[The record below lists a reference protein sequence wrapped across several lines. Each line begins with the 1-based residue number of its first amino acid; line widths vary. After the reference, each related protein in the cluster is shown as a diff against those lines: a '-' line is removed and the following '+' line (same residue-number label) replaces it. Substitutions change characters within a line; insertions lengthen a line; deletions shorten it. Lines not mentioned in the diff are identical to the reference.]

1 MRIFQP
7 IISGSIDV
15 SGSLT
20 VNNGITGSLYG
31 TASYAIT
38 ASYALNGGG
47 IIDTG
52 SLLTTAS
59 VSSNIITFT
68 KGDGSTFPITVDT
81 GSGGGSGAGF
91 PFTGSAEITGSLIVT
106 GSISSTIGFT
116 GSLSG
121 TASYAN
127 QAATASYVLQAVSS
141 SFAETAS
148 YIATASYANGALSS
162 SYALTA
168 SYADQSLSSS
178 YAATASIA
186 TTALNTSDILVYVK
200 NVTGATIPKGKVVRI
215 SGATGDNALIS
226 TASYEDDNNSAN
238 TLGILN
244 ESIDNDAFGYAM
256 TEGTL
261 LGIDTD
267 LFTAGQLLFLG
278 PTGSIIGY
286 QPVPPLH
293 NVRLGQALRIQQ
305 NNGSMYV
312 RIDNGYELDELHNV
326 LIISGSDGDLLVA
339 SGSNGNGKKLYINTK
354 QLTGSYA
361 LTGSLSVIDGGV
373 TGSLFGTSS
382 WANNAITAS
391 YANNAISSSYS
402 ATASYLNTLNQNATI
417 SGSLT
422 ITNDLVV
429 LGSSSIQYVTSS
441 QLNIADNI
449 ISVNTINPAFRFGG
463 LSVIDSGST
472 PQTSGSLLFDS
483 LNNQWIFV
491 HQSEAT
497 ATTSS
502 VLIMGPQTFNNVGN
516 ETTISTNRLTKGTG
530 GDLGEHIGDSNITD
544 TGTLV
549 SINSN
554 TQVTGSLTISGSATG
569 SVFSVSAS
577 YLDFDFDSFLF
588 SGSTVFQSTL
598 DATQAV
604 STFGTASITFG
615 NITGSFTGSL
625 SGSLF
630 GTGSWAVSA
639 SVAISASRAVS
650 ASRADS
656 ALSSSFAT
664 TASYALNAGGGGFP
678 YTGSAIITGS
688 LTITGR
694 QTLTGSFSA
703 SNSESVQY
711 INQGLVHPATTGSRI
726 FQTTIAPVFT
736 NNSPNQ
742 TSTAL
747 RLLPTFTGSFSGS
760 NTQNLIVDFGASNVG
775 SQFTVNDVT
784 SGSIYM
790 VNDVSGLPII
800 EATSNWD
807 VNIYDYPN
815 IVLKKTGSLVHISG
829 SLNIRPGGIT
839 SSQTTSSL
847 TFTIPTGSSTQ
858 DYNVGITKY
867 RSFSYL
873 TTTRPIYQD
882 NYILLGYDSSGTDPE
897 LRVLTDP
904 ASGRVQ
910 CHVFSSTAATTV
922 TSDVNVASGIV
933 DIYPTGMGSDMRLDI
948 TISAGSDANYPFY
961 RITMFRSNT
970 TYGGNISVLVERFF
984 VNQ

>member
-1 MRIFQP
+1 MPNWKKVIT
-7 IISGSIDV
+7 SGSDA
-15 SGSLT
+15 SLNTLT
-20 VNNGITGSLYG
+20 VSNGITGSLEG
-31 TASYAIT
+31 TSSYALTASLLLGTIESASYALT
-38 ASYALNGGG
+38 ASYALNG
-47 IIDTG
+47 
-52 SLLTTAS
+52 
-59 VSSNIITFT
+59 
-68 KGDGSTFPITVDT
+68 
-81 GSGGGSGAGF
+81 GGGSGAGF

-106 GSISSTIGFT
+106 GSILSTDGFT
-116 GSLSG
+116 GSLLG
-121 TASYAN
+121 TASYSN
-127 QAATASYVLQAVSS
+127 K
-141 SFAETAS
+141 
-148 YIATASYANGALSS
+148 
-162 SYALTA
+162 
-168 SYADQSLSSS
+168 SLSSS
-178 YAATASIA
+178 YAE
-186 TTALNTSDILVYVK
+186 
-200 NVTGATIPKGKVVRI
+200 
-215 SGATGDNALIS
+215 
-226 TASYEDDNNSAN
+226 TASYANDFTILGSITSVNYIDFNTGSAAPAWKSGRVYWNNIDSCLDVYNAEADVTLQVGQENWTRIRNNTGVTIANGSVVRLDGSQGDVPTAVLAQSIAVSGSVNVDNQILGLATHNIEANS
-238 TLGILN
+238 
-244 ESIDNDAFGYAM
+244 FGYVTTQGLVRGLNTNAFI
-256 TEGTL
+256 EGETL
-261 LGIDTD
+261 YVST
-267 LFTAGQLLFLG
+267 TAGLL
-278 PTGSIIGY
+278 TGTAPEAPFEII
-286 QPVPPLH
+286 PVGVCVKASPGGSGIIYVAVQEPIDFSDLSS
-293 NVRLGQALRIQQ
+293 VRVQGNYAYGDLWT
-305 NNGSMYV
+305 YV
-312 RIDNGYELDELHNV
+312 Q
-326 LIISGSDGDLLVA
+326 SGSYGVWTHTNQL
-339 SGSNGNGKKLYINTK
+339 SGSYG
-354 QLTGSYA
+354 
-361 LTGSLSVIDGGV
+361 LTGSLSVTNGGV
-373 TGSLFGTSS
+373 TGSLFGTAS
-382 WANNAITAS
+382 NAL
-391 YANNAISSSYS
+391 
-402 ATASYLNTLNQNATI
+402 TASYLNTLNQNVIVNGNVSINGTASIAYLNVAYESASIIYSSGSNQFGDATNDTQTLI
-417 SGSLT
+417 GRTIVSGSLEVT
-422 ITNDLVV
+422 GSANLPNITGSLFGTASWASNATTASYV
-429 LGSSSIQYVTSS
+429 LNAVSSSFASTASFVNP
-441 QLNIADNI
+441 LNQN
-449 ISVNTINPAFRFGG
+449 
-463 LSVIDSGST
+463 VI
-472 PQTSGSLLFDS
+472 L
-483 LNNQWIFV
+483 
-491 HQSEAT
+491 
-497 ATTSS
+497 
-502 VLIMGPQTFNNVGN
+502 
-516 ETTISTNRLTKGTG
+516 
-530 GDLGEHIGDSNITD
+530 
-544 TGTLV
+544 
-549 SINSN
+549 
-554 TQVTGSLTISGSATG
+554 TGSLTISGSATG

-588 SGSTVFQSTL
+588 SGSTIFQSAL

-630 GTGSWAVSA
+630 GTGSWAVS
-639 SVAISASRAVS
+639 SSRTVS

-656 ALSSSFAT
+656 ALSSSFAS
-664 TASYALNAGGGGFP
+664 TASFVNRLVQTFTVSGSSLLTGSLTLVGPLTMNGALTA
-678 YTGSAIITGS
+678 TGSALMTGS

-694 QTLTGSFSA
+694 QTLTGSFSVL
-703 SNSESVQY
+703 NSESVQN
-711 INQGLVHPATTGSRI
+711 INQGLTHPATTGSRI

-815 IVLKKTGSLVHISG
+815 VVLKKTGSLVNISG

-858 DYNVGITKY
+858 NYNVGITKY

-897 LRVLTDP
+897 LTVLTDP

-922 TSDVNVASGIV
+922 TSDINVASGIV